1 MPPYLDR
8 LKLLYIGLTI
18 CRGGLPV
25 CSRENSDS
33 MLLYRSMRVGGEMS
47 LGAKSLGIKYD
58 PRVTLT
64 DEFPCPGF
72 VAINE
77 IQEEIDWAYHKLR
90 AEIISI
96 LAPKVIK
103 IILEKVN
110 PNPKIQLVLPDSIQ
124 WEIMRILAS
133 SPSFKNSNQK
143 IQSILS
149 NLDLPDLVKVNLP
162 AYLQPVFGYM
172 NSFRYLRSVVKAHT
186 DLFSL
191 TEIEFERMCQNNSLL
206 NKETYVAKLIKN
218 QLKLKNTQIKDFLSF
233 NTWLL
238 EVNEFFNEIHLLK
251 RGQESKNFN
260 KNLSRGNLL
269 KSGKDNY
276 KKRFLEVGYFWYYN
290 EIINSKKDADFNSDS
305 EAYKI
310 LSNSVFKRYSKF
322 KNHIEDDNVDDIF
335 NFIIEKSKYF
345 VGLVSVEGLLVDVNS
360 GEIIQNSTTRNLQ
373 LDGRN
378 IIVES
383 FPVDVSDELK
393 SSFIETLKIQQK
405 VSANP
410 SRIEISV
417 KNKESYLY
425 IKLENANSK
434 DYNKII
440 SLVKLL

>member
-1 MPPYLDR
+1 VKTAIACCYTGTL
-8 LKLLYIGLTI
+8 
-18 CRGGLPV
+18 
-25 CSRENSDS
+25 
-33 MLLYRSMRVGGEMS
+33 RVGGKMS

-58 PRVTLT
+58 PRLTLT
-64 DEFPCPGF
+64 GEFPCPGF

-90 AEIISI
+90 AEIVSI

-103 IILEKVN
+103 VILEKVN
-110 PNPKIQLVLPDSIQ
+110 PNPKIQLVLPNSVEQ
-124 WEIMRILAS
+124 EIIRILAS

-143 IQSILS
+143 IQLILS
-149 NLDLPDLVKVNLP
+149 NLDLPDLLKVNLT

-191 TEIEFERMCQNNSLL
+191 TEIEFERMCQGNSLL
-206 NKETYVAKLIKN
+206 NKETYIDRLIKN
-218 QLKLKNTQIKDFLSF
+218 QLKLKNVQIKDFSSF
-233 NTWLL
+233 NAWLL

-251 RGQESKNFN
+251 RGQESKIFN
-260 KNLSRGNLL
+260 RNLSRGNLL

-276 KKRFLEVGYFWYYN
+276 KRRLLEVGYFWYYN
-290 EIINSKKDADFNSDS
+290 EIIKSKKDADFNSDS
-305 EAYKI
+305 EAFKI
-310 LSNSVFKRYSKF
+310 LSNSVFARYSKF
-322 KNHIEDDNVDDIF
+322 KNHIENDNVDDIF
-335 NFIIEKSKYF
+335 KFIIEKSKYF
-345 VGLVSVEGLLVDVNS
+345 IGLVSVEGLLVDVNS

-378 IIVES
+378 IVVES
-383 FPVDVSDELK
+383 FPVEVSNELK

-405 VSANP
+405 VNANP

>member
-1 MPPYLDR
+1 
-8 LKLLYIGLTI
+8 
-18 CRGGLPV
+18 
-25 CSRENSDS
+25 
-33 MLLYRSMRVGGEMS
+33 
-47 LGAKSLGIKYD
+47 
-58 PRVTLT
+58 
-64 DEFPCPGF
+64 
-72 VAINE
+72 
-77 IQEEIDWAYHKLR
+77 
-90 AEIISI
+90 
-96 LAPKVIK
+96 
-103 IILEKVN
+103 
-110 PNPKIQLVLPDSIQ
+110 
-124 WEIMRILAS
+124 
-133 SPSFKNSNQK
+133 
-143 IQSILS
+143 
-149 NLDLPDLVKVNLP
+149 
-162 AYLQPVFGYM
+162 M

>member
-1 MPPYLDR
+1 MKTAIACCYTGTL
-8 LKLLYIGLTI
+8 
-18 CRGGLPV
+18 
-25 CSRENSDS
+25 
-33 MLLYRSMRVGGEMS
+33 RVGGEMS

-58 PRVTLT
+58 PRLTLT
-64 DEFPCPGF
+64 GEFPCPGF

-90 AEIISI
+90 AEIVSI

-103 IILEKVN
+103 VILQKVT
-110 PNPKIQLVLPDSIQ
+110 PNPKIQLVLPNSIQ
-124 WEIMRILAS
+124 QEIIKILAS

-143 IQSILS
+143 IQLILS
-149 NLDLPDLVKVNLP
+149 NLDLPDLLKVNLP
-162 AYLQPVFGYM
+162 AYLQPVFSYI

-191 TEIEFERMCQNNSLL
+191 TEIEFERMCQGNNLL
-206 NKETYVAKLIKN
+206 NKETYIDRLIKN
-218 QLKLKNTQIKDFLSF
+218 QLKLKNVQIKDFSSF
-233 NTWLL
+233 NAWLL

-251 RGQESKNFN
+251 RGQESKIFN
-260 KNLSRGNLL
+260 RNLSRGNLL

-276 KKRFLEVGYFWYYN
+276 KRRLLEVGYFWYYN
-290 EIINSKKDADFNSDS
+290 EIIKSKKDTDFNSDS
-305 EAYKI
+305 EAYRI
-310 LSNSVFKRYSKF
+310 LSNSVFARYSKF
-322 KNHIEDDNVDDIF
+322 KNHIENDNVDDIF

-345 VGLVSVEGLLVDVNS
+345 IGLVSVEGLLVDVNS

-378 IIVES
+378 IVVES
-383 FPVDVSDELK
+383 FPVEVSDELK
-393 SSFIETLKIQQK
+393 SSFTETLKIQQK
-405 VSANP
+405 VNANP

>member
-1 MPPYLDR
+1 
-8 LKLLYIGLTI
+8 
-18 CRGGLPV
+18 
-25 CSRENSDS
+25 
-33 MLLYRSMRVGGEMS
+33 MRVGGEMS

>member
-1 MPPYLDR
+1 
-8 LKLLYIGLTI
+8 
-18 CRGGLPV
+18 
-25 CSRENSDS
+25 
-33 MLLYRSMRVGGEMS
+33 MS